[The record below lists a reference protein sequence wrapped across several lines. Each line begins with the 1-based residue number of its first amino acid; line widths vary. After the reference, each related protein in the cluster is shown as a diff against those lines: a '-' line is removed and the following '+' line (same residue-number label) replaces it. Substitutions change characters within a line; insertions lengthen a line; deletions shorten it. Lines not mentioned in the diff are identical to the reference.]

1 MASAPVASLPKLPP
15 GYGLPKTSDK
25 LLPWS
30 HVDERMTASM
40 HYWIS
45 TTSPDGAPFSRPVD
59 GMWLDDRLYFGGDDE
74 SRWRRNIRN
83 DPRAC
88 VTLENAERAVILHGE
103 VAVVWPDGDLAV
115 RLADASNA
123 KYHMDQTPGDYE
135 QAEVLMFTPHT
146 AFAWNVLYKDATR
159 WRWSKD

>member
-1 MASAPVASLPKLPP
+1 MLTMPVASLPKLPP
-15 GYGLPKTSDK
+15 DYGLPDTSEN

-30 HVDERMTASM
+30 HVNERMTASM

-45 TTSPDGAPFSRPVD
+45 TTSPDGAPYTRPID

-74 SRWRRNIRN
+74 SRWRKNLAN

-88 VTLENAERAVILHGE
+88 VTLENAEQAVILHGT
-103 VAVVWPDGDLAV
+103 VAAYRADADMAV
-115 RLADASNA
+115 RLAEASNA
-123 KYHMDQTPGDYE
+123 KYDMGQT
-135 QAEVLMFTPHT
+135 AEEYARDEILMFTPHT
-146 AFAWNVLYKDATR
+146 VFAWKVLYEDATR